1 MRIAT
6 YNAASIRA
14 RLPRV
19 LEWIEANE
27 PDVLAIQETKVEDD
41 KFPRAEFEEMGYEIA
56 LNGQKAWNGVAT
68 LSRLP
73 IENVRRGFG
82 DDLMPEDARIL
93 SATIA
98 GVEIV
103 NTYVPNGS
111 AVGSEKWTYK
121 LRWLDRFASLLRERY
136 APESPLLWL
145 GDVNVA
151 PTPADVYD
159 SSRFYGGVGHHPDEF
174 SRLERIVG
182 WGLIDAFRH
191 LHPDAR
197 EYSFFD
203 FTVPRAADRNL
214 GWRIDH
220 IYLSGALLPSLER
233 AWIDLDARGGERPSD
248 HTYVVCD
255 LDL

>member
-19 LEWIEANE
+19 LGWIEENE

-41 KFPRAEFEEMGYEIA
+41 KFPRTEFEELGYEIA
-56 LNGQKAWNGVAT
+56 TNGQKSWNGVAL
-68 LSRLP
+68 LSRFP

-82 DDLMPEDARIL
+82 DDLMPEDARIIA
-93 SATIA
+93 ATID

-111 AVGSEKWTYK
+111 AVGSDKWAYK
-121 LRWLDRFASLLRERY
+121 LRWLDRFAGYLRERY
-136 APESPLLWL
+136 APGSPLVWL

-151 PTPADVYD
+151 PTPKDVHD
-159 SSRFYGGVGHHPDEF
+159 SPRVYGGVGHHPDEF
-174 SRLERIVG
+174 ARLDRIVG
-182 WGLIDAFRH
+182 WGLTDSFRH
-191 LHPDAR
+191 LHPEAV

-203 FTVPRAADRNL
+203 FTLPRALDRNL

-220 IYLSGALLPSLER
+220 IYLSEPLLPSLTR
-233 AWIDLDARGGERPSD
+233 AWIDREARGGDKPSD

>member
-1 MRIAT
+1 
-6 YNAASIRA
+6 
-14 RLPRV
+14 
-19 LEWIEANE
+19 
-27 PDVLAIQETKVEDD
+27 VLAIQETKVEDD
-41 KFPRAEFEEMGYEIA
+41 KFPRTEFEELGYELA
-56 LNGQKAWNGVAT
+56 LNGQKSWNGVA
-68 LSRLP
+68 LVSRLP

-82 DDLMPEDARIL
+82 DDLMPEDARIV

-111 AVGSEKWTYK
+111 AVGSEKWGYK
-121 LRWLDRFASLLRERY
+121 MRWMERFARYLRERY
-136 APESPLLWL
+136 TPEAPLLWL

-151 PTPADVYD
+151 PNPIDVHD
-159 SSRFYGGVGHHPDEF
+159 SPRFYGGVGHHPDEF
-174 SRLERIVG
+174 ARLDRILE
-182 WGLIDAFRH
+182 WGLTDAFRQ
-191 LHPDAR
+191 LHPEAI

-203 FTVPRAADRNL
+203 FTLPRALDRNL

-220 IYLSGALLPSLER
+220 IYLSSTLLPSLER
-233 AWIDLDARGGERPSD
+233 AWIDRDARAGEKPSD